1 MKAFATLCA
10 AVLLTLALPGF
21 AQVQAQVQ
29 AQTLPAERNTRHA
42 LIIGIGEYIDPDIPT
57 LKGMR
62 HDMVSARRM
71 AAAMAVPDANIRLL
85 RDQDATAD
93 RIRSEITA
101 LQARI
106 VDGDRVFVYYSGHG
120 TRWFD
125 EKIKQDDCVEG
136 LMAADGKVLTNVEM
150 GERLAPLAQRA
161 DKMLVFY
168 DACFSGGVA
177 GAPFRT
183 RSLRFGDDVVT
194 PKFTRVGAPEHC
206 AKPSNF
212 RTRSLALVMQQQ
224 QALPQ
229 NVVHVAASR
238 PDEVSFDSSTQ
249 GGFAT
254 SSWRDCLLGQ
264 AKDLDGS
271 GAITVD
277 EVTRCAQAKVTS
289 GLAGQPGILGQQMT
303 VAGNASFVPAWMGA
317 AFAATGAV
325 VTTPSKPPSTATS
338 TALITAP
345 LSAPITAPITAPLSA
360 PLAAPL
366 AAPAPARL
374 ATPAEILTEL
384 HQQRDG
390 ARRVVATTRQSQ
402 LKIGTDLLEID
413 VTPARDG
420 HLYVA
425 LAGSDGKSLYL
436 LYPNDLATDN
446 RVRAGQR
453 VSLPGK
459 GWEVLAGG
467 PAGTETLLVMVT
479 DAPRDLKSLTSEKS
493 GPFMK
498 TLLDAEGRARLQW
511 ILSNGTPAVGC
522 GKPGAA
528 SCSDAFGA
536 ALLRVQA
543 VP

>member
-1 MKAFATLCA
+1 MKSFATLCA
-10 AVLLTLALPGF
+10 AALWTLALPVS
-21 AQVQAQVQ
+21 AQVMAQQ
-29 AQTLPAERNTRHA
+29 LRAQQPRAQQPLAQQLPAERNTRHA
-42 LIIGIGEYIDPDIPT
+42 LIIGIGEYLDPDIPS
-57 LKGMR
+57 LRGMR

-71 AAAMAVPDANIRLL
+71 AAAMAVPDANIRML

-136 LMAADGKVLTNVEM
+136 LMAADGKVLSNVEM

-183 RSLRFGDDVVT
+183 RSLRIGNEVVT
-194 PKFTRVGAPEHC
+194 PKFTRVGAPEQC

-212 RTRSLALVMQQQ
+212 RTRSLALVMQQ

-254 SSWRDCLLGQ
+254 ASWRDCLLGQ
-264 AKDLDGS
+264 AQDLDGS

-303 VAGNASFVPAWMGA
+303 VAGNASFVPAWMGG
-317 AFAATGAV
+317 AFAVAPTG
-325 VTTPSKPPSTATS
+325 
-338 TALITAP
+338 
-345 LSAPITAPITAPLSA
+345 
-360 PLAAPL
+360 LAAPL
-366 AAPAPARL
+366 VAAM
-374 ATPAEILTEL
+374 ATPADILAEL

-390 ARRVVATTRQSQ
+390 ARRVIATTRKSQ
-402 LKIGTDLLEID
+402 LKISADLLEID

-420 HLYVA
+420 YLYVA

-453 VSLPGK
+453 VTLPGK
-459 GWEVLAGG
+459 GWEVVAGG

-479 DAPRDLKSLTSEKS
+479 DAPRDLRSLASEKS

-498 TLLDAEGRARLQW
+498 TLLDSEGRARLQW
-511 ILSNGTPAVGC
+511 ILSNGTPVQGC

-536 ALLRVQA
+536 ALLKIQA
-543 VP
+543 VQ

>member
-1 MKAFATLCA
+1 MKALPALAC
-10 AVLLTLALPGF
+10 TLALAAASALPVT
-21 AQVQAQVQ
+21 AQS
-29 AQTLPAERNTRHA
+29 LPAERNTRHA
-42 LIIGIGEYIDPDIPT
+42 LIIGIGEYLDPDVPT
-57 LKGMR
+57 LRGIP

-71 AAAMAVPDANIRLL
+71 ATAMAVPERNIRML
-85 RDQDATAD
+85 RDHDATAD

-101 LQARI
+101 LQARMA
-106 VDGDRVFVYYSGHG
+106 DGDRVFIYYSGHG

-125 EKIKQDDCVEG
+125 EKIKQDDCTEG
-136 LMAADGKVLTNVEM
+136 LMAADGKVLTNVEL
-150 GERLAPLAQRA
+150 GQRLAPLAQRA

-183 RSLRFGDDVVT
+183 RSLRFGDEIVM
-194 PKFTRVGAPEHC
+194 PKFTRVGAPEQC

-303 VAGNASFVPAWMGA
+303 VAGNVSFVPAWMGA
-317 AFAATGAV
+317 AFAVPNVAV
-325 VTTPSKPPSTATS
+325 ALAVPSPVPSLVS
-338 TALITAP
+338 VSVPVSVLP
-345 LSAPITAPITAPLSA
+345 
-360 PLAAPL
+360 
-366 AAPAPARL
+366 

-390 ARRVVATTRQSQ
+390 ARRVVATSRKAQ

-413 VTPARDG
+413 VTAARDG
-420 HLYVA
+420 YLYVA

-453 VSLPGK
+453 VALPGK

-479 DAPRDLKSLTSEKS
+479 DAPRDLAALTSEKS

-498 TLLDAEGRARLQW
+498 TLLDANGRARLQW
-511 ILSNGTPAVGC
+511 ILSNGTPAQGC

-536 ALLRVQA
+536 ALLQIQA
-543 VP
+543 VR

>member
-1 MKAFATLCA
+1 MKRTTNLCA
-10 AVLLTLALPGF
+10 AALLTLALPV
-21 AQVQAQVQ
+21 A

-57 LKGMR
+57 LKGIR

-71 AAAMAVPDANIRLL
+71 AAAMAVPESNIRVL

-93 RIRSEITA
+93 RIRAEITA

-136 LMAADGKVLTNVEM
+136 LMAADGKVLSNVEM

-194 PKFTRVGAPEHC
+194 PKFTRVGAPEQC
-206 AKPSNF
+206 GKPSNF

-254 SSWRDCLLGQ
+254 SAWRDCLLGQ

-289 GLAGQPGILGQQMT
+289 GLAGQPGILGQQMS

-317 AFAATGAV
+317 AFAVPAV
-325 VTTPSKPPSTATS
+325 VVAVPSPVPVSLPVS
-338 TALITAP
+338 LP
-345 LSAPITAPITAPLSA
+345 VLVP
-360 PLAAPL
+360 
-366 AAPAPARL
+366 APAPTPTPARM

-390 ARRVVATTRQSQ
+390 ARRVVATSRQSQ

-413 VTPARDG
+413 VTAARDG

-453 VSLPGK
+453 VALPGK
-459 GWEVLAGG
+459 GWEVVAGG

-479 DAPRDLKSLTSEKS
+479 DAPRDLQSLTSEKS

-511 ILSNGTPAVGC
+511 ILSNGTPSQGC